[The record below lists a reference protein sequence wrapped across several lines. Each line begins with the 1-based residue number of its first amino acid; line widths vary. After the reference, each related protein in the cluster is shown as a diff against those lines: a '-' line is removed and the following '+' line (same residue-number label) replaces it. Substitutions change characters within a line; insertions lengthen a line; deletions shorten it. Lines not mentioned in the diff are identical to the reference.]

1 MYDQKRGYI
10 SIMSLSPIRKVML
23 GRVHNLIVTV
33 VNTEKFYLI
42 KRCIERIYEQKSSA
56 AFPPTKPGLTSS
68 ILPFIHVR
76 YISGIMKM
84 DATVNR

>member
-1 MYDQKRGYI
+1 
-10 SIMSLSPIRKVML
+10 MSLSPIRKVML

-68 ILPFIHVR
+68 IFLSITKDKFKVFYEIVCN
-76 YISGIMKM
+76 GE
-84 DATVNR
+84 